1 MEWGAW
7 DEGSDTVEILYTVW
21 RNQST
26 NQARN
31 QARNRVGN
39 VCSYPY
45 TREIRSV
52 NSVHIRILSV
62 NSEISRGMIR
72 NHSLISKSYFRALC
86 RTPRHETYL
95 YLNLLLLSPFIFLLL
110 PISSF
115 YKGIMPFYSLLIH
128 TNECRVCNGAY
139 RQLSVVQRCWRWR
152 SMTMKLLAVT
162 GTYTTSNLILT
173 FNKSLQDGIMQNKVI
188 LALESLSLCFWYALP

>member
-62 NSEISRGMIR
+62 NSEISREMIR

-95 YLNLLLLSPFIFLLL
+95 YLNFLLLSPFIFLLL
-110 PISSF
+110 PIASHF
-115 YKGIMPFYSLLIH
+115 ILL
-128 TNECRVCNGAY
+128 
-139 RQLSVVQRCWRWR
+139 QRNHAFLFPSHMHKW
-152 SMTMKLLAVT
+152 MQ
-162 GTYTTSNLILT
+162 
-173 FNKSLQDGIMQNKVI
+173 SLQWSLQAALSGSEVLKVEVYDHETVGSNRYVYYI
-188 LALESLSLCFWYALP
+188 KPHSNFQ